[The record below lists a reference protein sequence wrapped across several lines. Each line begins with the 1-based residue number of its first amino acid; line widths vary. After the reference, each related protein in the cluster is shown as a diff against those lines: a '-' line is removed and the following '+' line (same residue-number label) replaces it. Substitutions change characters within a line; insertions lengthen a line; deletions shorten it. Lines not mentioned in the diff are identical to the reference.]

1 MSQST
6 TSTITRL
13 TRSLV
18 LAIACIVM
26 VFPVY
31 WMILASFRSPETV
44 YSDVWPIPQAP
55 SIENYRLIS
64 DYVNYA
70 YGMYINSI
78 IVATS
83 VMVVTMFISTFVAYA
98 IARFRFK
105 GRGLLTIAL
114 LFSYM
119 FPPLLTLIPLY
130 VIFVH
135 MGIVGTLS
143 SLVIAELAIT
153 LPLGI
158 WLLWGFFKSMPFEL
172 EDAAMIDGCSRLGAF
187 IRIILPLAKPGL
199 MTVAIFSF
207 LIAWN
212 GFTAASILITTD
224 SNKTLPV
231 GLQQI
236 VSNMTSN
243 WGVAM
248 AACAAIVLPLLIALL
263 ALNRYFI
270 QGLVGS
276 GLKG

>member
-1 MSQST
+1 MVQSA
-6 TSTITRL
+6 SSKLIPLVRI
-13 TRSLV
+13 LV
-18 LAIACIVM
+18 LGTACTAMI
-26 VFPVY
+26 FPIY
-31 WMILASFRSPETV
+31 WMMLASIRSPETV
-44 YSDVWPIPQAP
+44 YSDVWPIPRDP
-55 SIENYRLIS
+55 SFENYRLIN
-64 DYVNYA
+64 DYINYNA
-70 YGMYINSI
+70 QYVNSI
-78 IVATS
+78 IVSTA
-83 VMVVTMFISTFVAYA
+83 VMVITMAISTFVAYA
-98 IARFRFK
+98 IVRFQFR
-105 GRGLLTIAL
+105 GRGLLTVAL

-135 MGIVGTLS
+135 MGIIGSLLS
-143 SLVIAELAIT
+143 LIIAELAIT

-187 IRIILPLAKPGL
+187 MRVILPLAKPGL

-212 GFTAASILITTD
+212 SFTAASILITTD
-224 SNKTLPV
+224 ANKTLPV

-236 VSNMTSN
+236 VSNMTAN

-263 ALNRYFI
+263 VLNRYFI